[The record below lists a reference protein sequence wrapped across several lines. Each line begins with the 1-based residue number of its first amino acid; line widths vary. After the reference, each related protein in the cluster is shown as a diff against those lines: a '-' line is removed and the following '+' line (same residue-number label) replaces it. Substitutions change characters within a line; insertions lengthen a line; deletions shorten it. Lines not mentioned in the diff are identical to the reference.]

1 MGFSVR
7 SDLKLGVVSARLP
20 ESQTEGVDLQPDNMR
35 STIQFG
41 WLILVYCV
49 FSVLALLA
57 EMTQSALVIRCRVS
71 QGCQCCTLGG
81 RMGRNAIVAA
91 FLVAAAQSLGGVVQF
106 TATVDF
112 ETVPMGTRFGSEAGQ
127 QAGDEVLMQ
136 DDIRMTLDQFQFGAF
151 RGFYRAEVGGIFAD
165 FFPTVPLEINN
176 INVVFHFNQ
185 LPFLVETVT
194 FEFAE
199 FGGMNNLAV
208 NGHVIHELA
217 SLSLIPANPAP
228 GITALVAD
236 GIVALIGPIESL
248 LIGGQELA
256 IDNVTAVGVP
266 EPSVLAL
273 LMLGVAAVRRF
284 RPRRVFAKPREEC
297 RRS

>member
-1 MGFSVR
+1 MGY
-7 SDLKLGVVSARLP
+7 LG
-20 ESQTEGVDLQPDNMR
+20 GG
-35 STIQFG
+35 F
-41 WLILVYCV
+41 
-49 FSVLALLA
+49 
-57 EMTQSALVIRCRVS
+57 
-71 QGCQCCTLGG
+71 GG
-81 RMGRNAIVAA
+81 RMGRKAFIAA
-91 FLVAAAQSLGGVVQF
+91 CLVAIAPCLGGVVQV

-112 ETVPMGTRFGSEAGQ
+112 ESVPMGTRFGSEAGQ
-127 QAGDEVLMQ
+127 QAGDEVLIQ
-136 DDIRMTLDQFQFGAF
+136 DDIRMTLGQFQFGAF

-185 LPFLVETVT
+185 LPFVVETVT

-217 SLSLIPANPAP
+217 SMSLIPAHPAP

-236 GIVALIGPIESL
+236 GIVALIGPIETL

-266 EPSVLAL
+266 EPSAILLLVL
-273 LMLGVAAVRRF
+273 GIAAARRI
-284 RPRRVFAKPREEC
+284 RPRRAFAEPREEFH
-297 RRS
+297 RS